1 MRRFPGS
8 IKTRVAAGATL
19 SLISPKLS
27 QPRCNAEEPIV
38 GPVELGY
45 ASLVLR
51 QEADYALPRLRLTA
65 RNDQPMTDEGV
76 VRGLAVIAEVLQR
89 KEPFTILWD
98 VRSCC
103 LPSRQ
108 QLRIGTDWA
117 RTHKPELDTY
127 LAGIGILQS
136 SRIVRAVANLV
147 LRTAAQLT
155 QSQH

>member
-1 MRRFPGS
+1 M
-8 IKTRVAAGATL
+8 KTKVAAGAL
-19 SLISPKLS
+19 SLISPRLA
-27 QPRCNAEEPIV
+27 QPKCNAEEPSSMV

-65 RNDQPMTDEGV
+65 RKEPMTDEGV
-76 VRGLAVIAEVLQR
+76 VRGLAVIEEVLQR

-98 VRSCC
+98 VRSCS

-108 QLRIGTDWA
+108 QLRIGTEWA

-127 LAGIGILQS
+127 
-136 SRIVRAVANLV
+136 VPV
-147 LRTAAQLT
+147 
-155 QSQH
+155 